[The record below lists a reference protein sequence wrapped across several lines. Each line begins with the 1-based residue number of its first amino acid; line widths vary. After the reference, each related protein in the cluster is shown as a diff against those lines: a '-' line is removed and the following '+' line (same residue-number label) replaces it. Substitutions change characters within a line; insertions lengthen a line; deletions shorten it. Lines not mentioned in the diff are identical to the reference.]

1 MNITP
6 TLVGH
11 RLAKAQW
18 PWVAAL
24 LIAALPSAG
33 AAAEAAAL
41 AVNTTAAP
49 VLAPVTAHP
58 RLWIRS
64 QDLPTLRSWATS
76 SNPMFDDR
84 ANGGGLLQLAL
95 TAAQRVEDG
104 TVPGQD
110 NGGSTY
116 TPYPT
121 ESYAA
126 LLAFMSLVDSDATRR
141 ARWIST
147 ARTALF
153 AVIDEAD
160 KGVGPGKFRSASFAS
175 SDRGRW
181 HGESFPLAVDWL
193 YPQLTAAERQRI
205 RRVFLR
211 WCAEDRDGYP
221 SVTYYNTHANE
232 VPKDASRRNNPALL
246 DLKDPKRSAIR
257 YAMNNYFMAHA
268 RNMFMMANAIDPADD
283 VADPRVLNDRNGAL
297 GDFMNEAIGTYLYM
311 TDYAFRNDG
320 KGGIS
325 PEGAEYGE
333 SIGFYYGL
341 LLALNTSGHDDTL
354 LNGKKVSFTGNP
366 VYKTLLPGYYH
377 SLTTKKVATD
387 YGSVYQPSWF
397 GDGEQLYLQDPMR
410 VMGPNALGARYAAD
424 ATTLNG
430 ARWIEHV
437 APPDNPGRLS
447 RRANND
453 DAIVDSI
460 YYFLLFDPASGTPTD
475 PRPGLKTYNFAPSLG
490 RIQAR
495 TGWADTDATR
505 IFNYKLSYNT
515 IDHQHGDG
523 NTFDFWRKGEWL
535 TKEFT
540 AYGAGA
546 AMSEFKNALTVQNNP
561 AAPVGS
567 YHAEHLARGSQFL
580 LGNHDGDPKVLLQ
593 GQGKGFVSVTG
604 DATNLYNFDNGWVA
618 AGDVSHVSRSLLW
631 VQPDALVLMDRAKTT
646 VSGRFKRFNLMLPS
660 HGAAPTING
669 DKVVASTPG
678 GQRLEVRTLLPAAGS
693 RSIQVEGPN
702 LDLPDSMW
710 KATLDPMAANK
721 SNWTGGYRL
730 RVQDPAQ
737 PASVNFLHVLQGY
750 DATGKAQATKLLRSN
765 SGTPM
770 SGALVG
776 SVATLFVDDLSRAI
790 TTFTVPLPAAA
801 KRLLL
806 AGTQA
811 KAAYTVSV
819 TTDNQGA
826 RTLHVSAGGTQ
837 LAGAHG
843 VLDVTLP

>member
-1 MNITP
+1 MNNNTRTNGRAWCAWAVP
-6 TLVGH
+6 L
-11 RLAKAQW
+11 
-18 PWVAAL
+18 AAL
-24 LIAALPSAG
+24 LMGAAPHAANAAENASIAAGVQTL
-33 AAAEAAAL
+33 AAR
-41 AVNTTAAP
+41 
-49 VLAPVTAHP
+49 APVTQHP
-58 RLWIRS
+58 RLWIRA
-64 QDLPTLRSWATS
+64 QDLPTLQAWATS

-126 LLAFMSLVDSDATRR
+126 LLAFMSLVDSDTNRR
-141 ARWIST
+141 ARWIRT

-160 KGVGPGKFRSASFAS
+160 KGVGPGKFRSPSFAN

-193 YPQLTAAERQRI
+193 YPQLSAAERQRI

-221 SVTYYNTHANE
+221 SVTYYNTHPNE

-246 DLKDPKRSAIR
+246 DLKDPKRSAVR

-268 RNMFMMANAIDPADD
+268 RNIFMMGNAIDPADD
-283 VADPRVLNDRNGAL
+283 QVDPKVPNDRAGAL
-297 GDFMNEAIGTYLYM
+297 GDFMDEAIGTYLYM
-311 TDYAFRNDG
+311 TDYAYRNDG

-341 LLALNTSGHDDTL
+341 LLALNTSGRDDTARD
-354 LNGKKVSFTGNP
+354 GKKVSFTGNP

-424 ATTLNG
+424 AATLNG
-430 ARWIEHV
+430 ARWMEYV

-447 RRANND
+447 RKANND

-475 PRPGLKTYNFAPSLG
+475 PRAGLKTYNYAPGIG

-495 TGWADTDATR
+495 TSWADGNKTR
-505 IFNYKLSYNT
+505 LFDYKLSYNT

-523 NTFDFWRKGEWL
+523 NSFDFWRKGEWL

-546 AMSEFKNALTVQNNP
+546 AMSEFKNAPSVQNNP
-561 AAPVGS
+561 NAQVGD
-567 YHAEHLARGSQFL
+567 YQHEQLVRGSQFL

-593 GQGKGFVSVTG
+593 GQGKDFVTVTG
-604 DATNLYNFDNGWVA
+604 DATNLYNFDNGWVTA
-618 AGDVSHVSRSLLW
+618 RDVSHVSRSLLW
-631 VQPDALVLMDRAKTT
+631 LQPDALVLMDRTKTT

-660 HGAAPTING
+660 NGAAPVVSG

-678 GQRLEVRTLLPAAGS
+678 NQRLEVRTLLPASGS
-693 RSIQVEGPN
+693 RSIQVEGPTLN
-702 LDLPDSMW
+702 LPDSMW
-710 KATLDPMAANK
+710 KATLDPMSANK

-730 RVQDPAQ
+730 RVENPGQ
-737 PASVNFLHVLQGY
+737 PAAVNFLHVLQGY
-750 DATGKAQATKLLRSN
+750 DAGATAATTQLLRSN
-765 SGTPM
+765 SGTAM

-776 SVATLFVDDLSRAI
+776 STATLFVDDLSHAI
-790 TTFTVPLPAAA
+790 TSFTVPLPAAA
-801 KRLLL
+801 HRLLL
-806 AGTQA
+806 AGTVA

-819 TTDNQGA
+819 SVDGQGA

-843 VLDVTLP
+843 VLDAPLP